1 MDINMKQETIVGF
14 DIPKR
19 ELTEEEKNREI
30 TLDRFNE
37 FHNKAGEDFCD
48 IWILQRLS
56 SGIIVYFK

>member
-48 IWILQRLS
+48 I
-56 SGIIVYFK
+56 